1 MPDLKGG
8 TRFAAL
14 RRFPSVAKRTGRPSG
29 SLVGEAAGSFSA
41 AERGN
46 PEPVPPHRYGAGHGA
61 GPEKAMKPLKIKALR
76 VGTPEGIKSALL
88 GPGGRKLMTCV
99 VVRSLRSPPSPR
111 SH

>member
-8 TRFAAL
+8 TRLAAL
-14 RRFPSVAKRTGRPSG
+14 RRFPSVANRPPFRLLESGRRPALFPRRNEG
-29 SLVGEAAGSFSA
+29 
-41 AERGN
+41 RN
-46 PEPVPPHRYGAGHGA
+46 PEPVLPHRYGA

>member
-29 SLVGEAAGSFSA
+29 SLS
-41 AERGN
+41 RGGGRHFWRNEGRN
-46 PEPVPPHRYGAGHGA
+46 PEPVPPHRYGAG
-61 GPEKAMKPLKIKALR
+61 PEKAMKPLKINSLR
-76 VGTPEGIKSALL
+76 VGTPEGIK
-88 GPGGRKLMTCV
+88 GNIVKHFWGRGAGSLMTCV